1 MGLNT
6 ITPRYLNLDND
17 SRIIAAQEMIDAL
30 NLRVSADD
38 GGNQGVVKNIKGNTN
53 LTGNGL
59 GYSFTG
65 NTNTIV
71 GCYEHEAT
79 NRFFVFVHGSVG
91 THTVYELE
99 QSTNSFTKIIESANI
114 VLTTTD
120 ALHIDGML
128 VDGDLHL
135 YFTNGIDEPQKINA
149 DTTVTVG
156 TYPSSQNEAQVMK
169 VAPFA
174 PSVSISTDSTKKSN
188 ELYGKAFQF
197 AMQWVYRDGEVSAIG
212 EYSSP
217 ISGINTLDNLSDS
230 LGYKRTDNKI
240 SLGYPFG
247 TLGLGLDTT
256 IPFLRI
262 FYKKPEDN
270 TMYYV
275 GEYTPTELF
284 NGIDFYN
291 DKAYSVVSDSEYNKT
306 TDNVPKSAKAQVIS
320 ANRLFYANYKEGFNK
335 ADVSASLTVVYEE
348 EGVNTDLPI
357 EVTRTGNAADN
368 IGILIDTTSVDTL
381 IDGNSIPTTIDFTF
395 GLIKLNDLNQRAID
409 FKKSDGTTLEK
420 SFSAS
425 DNNYIQLFIQNKKYV
440 KSASVAATT
449 YAEYNTN
456 LANALHGDTFQL
468 DINTGRAEYDNGSTV
483 TTYDEWSASFSDGTV
498 SFSVSAVATST
509 GVDVSIIP
517 TSYAVSGNRAW
528 KSDNVLPTKVKNYVT
543 SLSGTFNSADTAA
556 ERWMS
561 TLIGDSFSTV
571 SSGSSQKRTF
581 KSGESHSIGVVFE
594 DAQGRHSGVYELG
607 SAYVER
613 KSDRQNK
620 GTASIDVVLSA
631 SNLDSDFLR
640 YFYVYSGGNDISDYV
655 QYSVPNAYAKS
666 STKVEEPTSND
677 VIYVSLNALQG
688 TEQSYDNTND
698 VRYSYSE
705 GDKLRVISYMDGEN
719 REYPSDYEFDV
730 IGIENIESDVFVV
743 TTYEEE
749 LHRGTFLK
757 LRANS
762 SASGFSYTDVFAEN
776 SDWDKNVVV
785 EIYSPSKE
793 SDIKIY
799 HAIEGKY
806 DISGVFGVLG
816 QTQNLTEGNAWY
828 KKRALKVGVGSVAS
842 PFTQEIFNV
851 ESKQYFDGDDITKGQ
866 LGGKPYAVLPNEKE
880 HERVSSLT
888 YSEPQA
894 ADASQLFLSSFN
906 ASLANFFDYELG
918 YGGIFGLVD
927 LSDSIA
933 LLQSDKVSRIPV
945 GRNILS
951 TGSGS
956 GFVTQTTEVL
966 GLQQHY
972 PIEAGINNDRT
983 AFLKSNGGVFFVD
996 VNRGKIVLLG
1006 SQGIKMLS
1014 DELNISSW
1022 VEERCEEMLDASSYS
1037 VSIGEDRKNNEII
1050 FTLQDA
1056 NNTYNKSIVYSSG
1069 LDKFTSFIE
1078 YSSDYYGNLG
1088 NRFFQ
1093 IRNNQVWEA
1102 EQNSNYGNFFGSQYT
1117 SQFTGVF
1124 NENPLSRKVFNAIG
1138 FDGTV
1143 VPSAT
1148 VSTIDQIVPIPSGAF
1163 SDKEGVKYARVPKE
1177 EGTSQF
1183 VMLGAVRLENDPEII
1198 FESKVNRL
1206 PFRLGG
1212 DAYKLDG
1219 GVMTQISGVTVSG
1232 VTDSRTLEMTNAGD
1246 VTAGDVIGIKGAS
1259 VDGDPVRGAYAEA
1272 NFIISSTDA
1281 VEIYSASAHTSESGL
1296 HNNPQTQQ

>member
-1 MGLNT
+1 MGINT

-38 GGNQGVVKNIKGNTN
+38 AGNQGVVKNIKGNTN
-53 LTGNGL
+53 RTGTGL
-59 GYSFTG
+59 GNSVG
-65 NTNTIV
+65 TNTIV

-79 NRFFVFVHGSVG
+79 DRFFVFIHNNTG
-91 THTVYELE
+91 TNTIYELE
-99 QSTNSFTKIIESANI
+99 QSSNSFTKIIESANI
-114 VLTTTD
+114 ILTTTD

-128 VDGDLHL
+128 VDGSLHL
-135 YFTNGIDEPQKINA
+135 YFTNGIDEPQKINV
-149 DTTVTVG
+149 DTSVAVG

-174 PSVSISTDSTKKSN
+174 PTVSMSTDSDRKSN

-217 ISGINTLDNLSDS
+217 ITGTNTLNSLSDS
-230 LGYKRTDNKI
+230 LGYRRTDNKI

-247 TLGLGLDTT
+247 TLGLGLGTT
-256 IPFLRI
+256 IPLLRI

-275 GEYTPTELF
+275 GEFTPTELF

-306 TDNVPKSAKAQVIS
+306 TDNVPKSAKSQVIS
-320 ANRLFYANYKEGFNK
+320 ANRLFYANYKEGFDK
-335 ADVSASLTVVYEE
+335 ADVSATLTVVYEE

-357 EVTRTGNAADN
+357 EVLRTGISADN

-381 IDGNSIPTTIDFTF
+381 IDGNSIPTTVDFTF
-395 GLIKLNDLNQRAID
+395 GQLIVNDLNQRAITF
-409 FKKSDGTTLEK
+409 FKADGTTLEK
-420 SFSAS
+420 SFSAT
-425 DNNYIQLFIQNKKYV
+425 DNNSIKLVIQNKKYV

-449 YAEYNTN
+449 YAQYNTN
-456 LANALHGDTFQL
+456 LAAALDGDTFQI
-468 DINTGRAEYDNGSTV
+468 DVNTGRAEYDNGSTLG
-483 TTYDEWSASFSDGTV
+483 TYNEWSASFSDGTI

-517 TSYAVSGNRAW
+517 TSYVVSGNRAW
-528 KSDNVLPTKVKNYVT
+528 KTDNVLPTKVKNYVS
-543 SLSGTFNSADTAA
+543 SLSGTFNNTDTSA

-571 SSGSSQKRTF
+571 SSGSAQNRTF

-594 DAQGRHSGVYELG
+594 DALGRHSGVYELG

-620 GTASIDVVLSA
+620 GTASIDAVLSA
-631 SNLDSDFLR
+631 TDLDPDFLR

-655 QYSVPNAYAKS
+655 QYSVPSAYAKDS
-666 STKVEEPTSND
+666 NKTTEPTSNE

-688 TEQSYDNTND
+688 TEQSYDNTQD
-698 VRYSYSE
+698 VRYNYSE
-705 GDKLRVISYMDGEN
+705 GDKLRIISYMDDEN

-730 IGIENIESDVFVV
+730 MGVETIESDVFVL
-743 TTYEEE
+743 TTYDEEIHNGE
-749 LHRGTFLK
+749 FLK
-757 LRANS
+757 LKANL
-762 SASGFSYTDVFAEN
+762 SAADFAYTDVFAGN

-793 SDIKIY
+793 SDVKIY

-816 QTQNLTEGNAWY
+816 QTQTLTEGNAWY

-842 PFTQEIFNV
+842 PFTQEVFSI
-851 ESKQYFDGDDITKGQ
+851 ESKQYFDGDDVTKGQ

-880 HERVSSLT
+880 HERISSLT

-894 ADASQLFLSSFN
+894 ADAAQLFLSSFN
-906 ASLANFFDYELG
+906 ASLANFSDYELG

-972 PIEAGINNDRT
+972 PIEAGINEDRT

-996 VNRGKIVLLG
+996 VNRGKIVSLG
-1006 SQGIKMLS
+1006 SQGIKVLS
-1014 DELNISSW
+1014 DMNVSSW
-1022 VEERCEEMLDASSYS
+1022 VEKRCEEMLDASSYS
-1037 VSIGEDRKNNEII
+1037 VSIGEDKKNSEIV

-1056 NNTYNKSIVYSSG
+1056 NNIYNKSIVYSSG
-1069 LDKFTSFIE
+1069 LDKFTSFVE

-1093 IRNNQVWEA
+1093 IRSNQVWEA

-1117 SQFTGVF
+1117 SQFAGVF

-1138 FDGTV
+1138 FDGTI

-1148 VSTIDQIVPIPSGAF
+1148 ISTIDQVVGIPNGGF
-1163 SDKEGVKYARVPKE
+1163 IDKEGVKYGRVPRE

-1183 VMLGAVRLENDPEII
+1183 VTLGAVRTEEDPNIV
-1198 FESKVNRL
+1198 FESKINRL

-1212 DAYKLDG
+1212 DVYKLDG
-1219 GVMTQISGVTVSG
+1219 GVMTQMTGVTVSE
-1232 VTDSRTLEMTNAGD
+1232 VINSRTLELTNAGS
-1246 VTAGDVIGIKGAS
+1246 VTAGDVLGVKGAS
-1259 VDGDPVRGAYAEA
+1259 VDGDPVRGAYAEV

-1281 VEIYSASAHTSESGL
+1281 VEIYSASAHTSESGM